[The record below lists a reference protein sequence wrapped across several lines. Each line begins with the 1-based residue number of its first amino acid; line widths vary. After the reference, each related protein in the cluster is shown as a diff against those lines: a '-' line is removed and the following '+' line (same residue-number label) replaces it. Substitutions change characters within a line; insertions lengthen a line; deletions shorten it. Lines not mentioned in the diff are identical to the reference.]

1 MMAVKEMSARMRR
14 YVYEYLTGAMLVKC
28 NGEAWKVSTPQ
39 ETTTFATRYEMD
51 KFIEENL
58 TIMEGLVEAGQ
69 IENELWSDAQGFAEA
84 CMYEDDIANDMCGY
98 HDPLDKPATEI
109 TVWDVYSPSEL
120 L

>member
-1 MMAVKEMSARMRR
+1 MAVKEMSESMRR
-14 YVYEYLTGAMLVKC
+14 YVYEYLTGAMLVQC
-28 NGEAWKVSTPQ
+28 DGGTWKVSTPQ
-39 ETTTFATRYEMD
+39 ETTTFATRGEMD

-58 TIMEGLVEAGQ
+58 TIMEELVAEGQ
-69 IENELWSDAQGFAEA
+69 IESKLWDDAQRFAEA